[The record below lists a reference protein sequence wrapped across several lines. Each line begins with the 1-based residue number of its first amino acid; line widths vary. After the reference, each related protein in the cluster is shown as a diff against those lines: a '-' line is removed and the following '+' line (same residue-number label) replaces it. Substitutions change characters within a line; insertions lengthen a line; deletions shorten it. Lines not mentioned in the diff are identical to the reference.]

1 MGDGTSLKKV
11 DVLKHVL
18 VPQHILL
25 DRQEAKMIFK
35 KLKIR
40 PSQLPWIL
48 MSDPVIKRLDA
59 KPGDI
64 VMIVRESPTAGK
76 VVTFRVVMPG

>member
-1 MGDGTSLKKV
+1 MKKI

-25 DRQEAKMIFK
+25 DRKEARMILK

-40 PSQLPWIL
+40 PSHLPWIL
-48 MSDPVIKRLDA
+48 TSDPVVKSLGA
-59 KPGDI
+59 KPGDVI
-64 VMIVRESPTAGK
+64 MVVRDSPTAGK
-76 VVTFRVVMPG
+76 VVSFRVVMPG

>member
-1 MGDGTSLKKV
+1 MGDGISLKKV

-18 VPQHILL
+18 VPQHVLL
-25 DRQEAKMIFK
+25 DKREAKIILK

-48 MSDPVIKRLDA
+48 MSDPVVKRLGA

-64 VMIVRESPTAGK
+64 IMVVRKSPTAGK

>member
-1 MGDGTSLKKV
+1 MGDGTNLKKV

-25 DRQEAKMIFK
+25 DRQEAKMILK

-48 MSDPVIKRLDA
+48 TSDPVVKRLDA

-64 VMIVRESPTAGK
+64 IMIIRESPTAGK

>member
-25 DRQEAKMIFK
+25 DRQEAKMILK

-48 MSDPVIKRLDA
+48 TSDPVVKRLDA

-64 VMIVRESPTAGK
+64 IMIIRESPTAGK

>member
-1 MGDGTSLKKV
+1 MKKI

-25 DRQEAKMIFK
+25 DKREARMILK
-35 KLKIR
+35 KLKIH
-40 PSQLPWIL
+40 PSHLPWIL
-48 MSDPVIKRLDA
+48 TSDPVVKRLGA

-64 VMIVRESPTAGK
+64 IMVIRESPTAGK